1 MNTQDTVIEILE
13 GLCPGVDCKA
23 CEALV
28 DERHLDSLTMVAL
41 VADLED
47 AFDVE
52 IPPVHAVPENF
63 NSAAAI
69 CSLVERLMGDA
80 D

>member
-1 MNTQDTVIEILE
+1 MNTQDMIIEILE
-13 GLCPGVDCKA
+13 ELCPGVDCET
-23 CEALV
+23 CTTLV
-28 DERHLDSLTMVAL
+28 EDRHLDSLTMVAL
-41 VADLED
+41 VAELED
-47 AFDVE
+47 AFDIE

-69 CSLVERLMGDA
+69 TLLVENLLEDN